1 MKTICIDAGH
11 GGKDPGACAGGVREK
26 DIALSIAKK
35 IRVHLRAAGYGV
47 ILTRENDDTFISL
60 GNRAAEANM
69 WGADLFV
76 SVHCNSA
83 PNSSANGMEVYV
95 HTSRGADSTRAAH
108 AIYDRLLPASGLK
121 GRGVKVNDYAV
132 LRETAMPA
140 VLVEL
145 GFVSNDGDRA
155 KLVSEAWQERAAE
168 AIAAGIMEAV
178 SKP

>member
-1 MKTICIDAGH
+1 MKIICIDPGH
-11 GGKDPGACAGGVREK
+11 GGKDPGACAGGVCEK
-26 DIALSIAKK
+26 DIALNVAKK
-35 IRVHLRAAGYGV
+35 IGVHLRAAGYNV
-47 ILTRENDDTFISL
+47 IFTREQDKFVSL

-69 WGADLFV
+69 WGADIFV

-83 PNSSANGMEVYV
+83 PNASANGMEVYV

-121 GRGVKVNDYAV
+121 GRGVKANNYAV

-145 GFVSNDGDRA
+145 GFISNSDDRA
-155 KLVSEAWQERAAE
+155 KLVNFAWQDDAAK
-168 AIAAGIMEAV
+168 AIADGIVEAV
-178 SKP
+178 GKP

>member
-11 GGKDPGACAGGVREK
+11 GGKDPGACVGGVREK
-26 DIALSIAKK
+26 DIALDVAKK
-35 IRVHLRAAGYGV
+35 VRVHLRAAGYSV
-47 ILTRENDDTFISL
+47 ILTREQDKFVSL

-108 AIYDRLLPASGLK
+108 AIYDRLLPASGIR
-121 GRGVKVNDYAV
+121 GRGIKSKDLAV
-132 LRETAMPA
+132 LRETDMPA

-145 GFVSNDGDRA
+145 GFISNDNDRA
-155 KLVSEAWQERAAE
+155 KLVSEEWRERVAE

-178 SKP
+178 GKS

>member
-26 DIALSIAKK
+26 DIVLAVALRTGVLLTDYEIIYTRTEDVYVGLSQRARIA
-35 IRVHLRAAGYGV
+35 
-47 ILTRENDDTFISL
+47 N
-60 GNRAAEANM
+60 AAEA
-69 WGADLFV
+69 DLFI
-76 SVHCNSA
+76 SIHCNSA

-108 AIYDRLLPASGLK
+108 AIYDRLLPASGLN
-121 GRGVKVNDYAV
+121 GRGIKANNYAV
-132 LRETAMPA
+132 LRETKMPA

-145 GFVSNDGDRA
+145 AFISNDGDRA
-155 KLVSEAWQERAAE
+155 KLVSEEWQERAAE

-178 SKP
+178 GKP

>member
-1 MKTICIDAGH
+1 MKIICIDPGH
-11 GGKDPGACAGGVREK
+11 GGKDPGATDGGVCEK
-26 DIALSIAKK
+26 DIALNVAKK
-35 IRVHLRAAGYGV
+35 IHAHLRAVGYSV
-47 ILTRENDDTFISL
+47 ILTREQDKFVSL

-69 WGADLFV
+69 WGADIFV

-95 HTSRGADSTRAAH
+95 HTSRGADSKRAAH

-121 GRGVKVNDYAV
+121 GRGVKANNYAV

-145 GFVSNDGDRA
+145 GFISNDSDRV
-155 KLVSEAWQERAAE
+155 KLVSEEWQERAAE

-178 SKP
+178 GKP

>member
-1 MKTICIDAGH
+1 MSTIVIDPGH
-11 GGKDPGACAGGVREK
+11 GGKDPGASADGVQEKAVVLNVAG
-26 DIALSIAKK
+26 K
-35 IRVHLRAAGYGV
+35 IGAYLEARGCTVM
-47 ILTRENDDTFISL
+47 LTREQDKFVSL

-83 PNSSANGMEVYV
+83 PNTSAHGMEVYV

-121 GRGVKVNDYAV
+121 GRGVKANNYAV
-132 LRETAMPA
+132 LRETSMPA

-145 GFVSNDGDRA
+145 AFISNDEDRA
-155 KLVSEAWQERAAE
+155 KLVSDEWQERAAE
-168 AIAAGIMEAV
+168 AIAAGIMEV
-178 SKP
+178 IGKP